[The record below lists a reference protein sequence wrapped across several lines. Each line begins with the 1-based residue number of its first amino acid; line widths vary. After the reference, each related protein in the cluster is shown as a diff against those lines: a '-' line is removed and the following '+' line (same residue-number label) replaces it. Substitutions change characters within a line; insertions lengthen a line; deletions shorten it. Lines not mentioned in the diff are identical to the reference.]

1 MVTRSMLSRLVLT
14 LGMLAVCALL
24 ASAWRAP
31 KLSKQ
36 PSSNVALALAIGER

>member
-14 LGMLAVCALL
+14 LGMLAVCVLL
-24 ASAWRAP
+24 ASAWRTP

-36 PSSNVALALAIGER
+36 LPANVALALSIGEH